1 MLDKKRDAFYTYMF
15 RRSFLPL
22 FLILLVISG
31 SFLFLYHTVVIRE
44 TEKNK
49 ENSMNRLNLCVSS
62 LERELNETEQWS
74 RQLLNEVEFQ
84 RFVYMYEDLDIYT
97 RFSLQKKLH
106 NALYDLYYRDNN
118 ISDVCLYI
126 PFINKVITDKH
137 PQTSVKEGM
146 KELLALKDGTYR
158 LKNKNLITCIHWDE
172 DGVRAVLIVNWD
184 CEQMI
189 KHLKTQYLSEEENLD
204 MIWNPSEF
212 PEKQLIYSDSQY
224 YPFRM
229 VCEPIIAD
237 DIESFISQVGFFS
250 ILFMIICL
258 MIAVISML
266 TWYREIYYPLHRLLI
281 EAFDHMEKNDFNYR
295 IEIKKEN
302 AIFHSIYNKYN
313 HMVDAMQRY
322 IETNLQQQILV
333 SRSNLKQLQSQISPH
348 FMYNSYY
355 ILYRMLRRK
364 DLENS
369 MRLAEYLGSFYQYIT
384 RNADDEKRLIEE
396 LNHAKNYAQIQ
407 KYRFGD
413 NIRISIAEPAE
424 EIADIYVP
432 RLILQPI
439 LENVFK
445 YGYENG
451 NGDPIQLQISFEV
464 KDTNDFSILIE
475 NSGELLEET
484 LEMLCQRLESTDT
497 EIETTAIINIHRRI
511 QIYFGK
517 ESGLSVE
524 RSALGGLKVIMHI
537 VRKEDEE

>member
-1 MLDKKRDAFYTYMF
+1 
-15 RRSFLPL
+15 
-22 FLILLVISG
+22 
-31 SFLFLYHTVVIRE
+31 
-44 TEKNK
+44 
-49 ENSMNRLNLCVSS
+49 MNRLNLCVSS

>member
-524 RSALGGLKVIMHI
+524 RSALGGLKVLMHI

>member
-237 DIESFISQVGFFS
+237 DIDSFISQVGFFS

-396 LNHAKNYAQIQ
+396 INHAKNYAQIQ

>member
-1 MLDKKRDAFYTYMF
+1 MLDRKKDAFYTYMF

-31 SFLFLYHTVVIRE
+31 SFLFLYRTVVVRE

-49 ENSMNRLNLCVSS
+49 ENSMNRLELCVSS
-62 LERELNETEQWS
+62 FERELNETEQWG

-84 RFVYMYEDLDIYT
+84 RFVYMYENLDIYT

-126 PFINKVITDKH
+126 PSMSKAVTDKH
-137 PQTSVKEGM
+137 PQTSVKPWMDEI
-146 KELLALKDGTYR
+146 LAEEDGTYR
-158 LKNKNLITCIHWDE
+158 LENGNLLTCIHWDE
-172 DGVRAVLIVNWD
+172 DGINAVLIVIWD
-184 CEQMI
+184 HKRMI
-189 KHLKTQYLSEEENLD
+189 KHLKTQYLNDEEQVNLLWETSELPDEE
-204 MIWNPSEF
+204 
-212 PEKQLIYSDSQY
+212 LIYCDSQL

-229 VCEPIIAD
+229 VCKPVIAG
-237 DIESFISQVGFFS
+237 DIESFTSQVGFFS

-258 MIAVISML
+258 LIAVISML

-281 EAFDHMEKNDFNYR
+281 EAFDHMEKNDFSYR

-302 AIFHSIYNKYN
+302 AIFYSIYNKYN
-313 HMVDAMQRY
+313 HMVDAMQHY

-364 DLENS
+364 DMENS
-369 MRLAEYLGSFYQYIT
+369 MLLAEYLGSFYQYIT
-384 RNADDEKRLIEE
+384 RNADDEKRLTEE

-413 NIRISIAEPAE
+413 NIRISIAEPDE
-424 EIADIYVP
+424 EIADVYVP

-451 NGDPIQLQISFEV
+451 NGDPIQLRINFDV
-464 KDTNDFSILIE
+464 KTAEDFSIIIE

-484 LEMLCQRLESTDT
+484 LQTLRQRLESTDT

-517 ESGLSVE
+517 KSGVSVE

-537 VRKEDEE
+537 VREEEEE

>member
-237 DIESFISQVGFFS
+237 DIDSFISQVGFFS
-250 ILFMIICL
+250 ILFMIIG
-258 MIAVISML
+258 A
-266 TWYREIYYPLHRLLI
+266 
-281 EAFDHMEKNDFNYR
+281 R
-295 IEIKKEN
+295 I
-302 AIFHSIYNKYN
+302 
-313 HMVDAMQRY
+313 
-322 IETNLQQQILV
+322 
-333 SRSNLKQLQSQISPH
+333 
-348 FMYNSYY
+348 
-355 ILYRMLRRK
+355 
-364 DLENS
+364 
-369 MRLAEYLGSFYQYIT
+369 
-384 RNADDEKRLIEE
+384 
-396 LNHAKNYAQIQ
+396 
-407 KYRFGD
+407 
-413 NIRISIAEPAE
+413 
-424 EIADIYVP
+424 
-432 RLILQPI
+432 
-439 LENVFK
+439 
-445 YGYENG
+445 
-451 NGDPIQLQISFEV
+451 
-464 KDTNDFSILIE
+464 
-475 NSGELLEET
+475 
-484 LEMLCQRLESTDT
+484 
-497 EIETTAIINIHRRI
+497 
-511 QIYFGK
+511 
-517 ESGLSVE
+517 
-524 RSALGGLKVIMHI
+524 
-537 VRKEDEE
+537 